1 MAVITISRKYG
12 AGGKTI
18 GETVAQKL
26 DYSLFDNELIQL
38 VAEEAKVSAEGIES
52 LEQRS
57 GGKFQKFISGMVP
70 KSIIDLVRGK
80 KEVTLE
86 EVYVDVLH
94 EIIGKIAEEGNA
106 VIIGRGGQY
115 ILKDRENVFHVL
127 ATADREDRINF
138 IVKKYGLSPIHAEKA
153 VDLDDRRRENL
164 YRKFGKDDYNNPVT
178 YHLVLNTSKIDLA
191 TASGLICDMVDF

>member
-1 MAVITISRKYG
+1 MAVITISRQYG

-18 GETVAQKL
+18 GEMVALKL

-38 VAEEAKVSAEGIES
+38 VAEKAKVSAEGIEL

-57 GGKFQKFISGMVP
+57 WGKFQTFISGMVP
-70 KSIIDLVRGK
+70 KSIVNLVRGK

-94 EIIGKIAEEGNA
+94 EIISRIAEEGN
-106 VIIGRGGQY
+106 VIIIGRGGQY
-115 ILKDRENVFHVL
+115 ILKDKANVFHVL
-127 ATADREDRINF
+127 ATADREDRKKF
-138 IVKKYGLSPIHAEKA
+138 LVKKYGLSPIHAEKA
-153 VDLDDRRRENL
+153 ITIDDRRRENL

-178 YHLVLNTSKIDLA
+178 YHMVLNTSKIDLA
-191 TASGLICDMVDF
+191 TASGLICDMVNF

>member
-1 MAVITISRKYG
+1 MAVITISRQYG

-18 GETVAQKL
+18 GEMVADKL

-38 VAEEAKVSAEGIES
+38 VAEKAKVSSEGIES
-52 LEQRS
+52 LEQRP

-70 KSIIDLVRGK
+70 KSIVDLVRGK
-80 KEVTLE
+80 EEVTLE

-94 EIIGKIAEEGNA
+94 EIIGRIAEEGNA

-127 ATADREDRINF
+127 ATANREDRIKF
-138 IVKKYGLSPIHAEKA
+138 LVKKYGLSPIDAEKA